1 MKRELTPEQRARM
14 EERRQ
19 RFKAIVK
26 QVANMSDVERVQL
39 AAKMPAIVNP
49 EGHALSLFNT
59 CLVAKQCETATIVGG
74 FKQWLAHGR
83 CVRKGEHGLM
93 IWFPARKT
101 AKGEAEQPSNQEA
114 EQGESTRF
122 YVATVFDVGQT
133 EPLAATNESSE
144 STIIEQQQ
152 TTQAA

>member
-1 MKRELTPEQRARM
+1 MRQLTAEQKARM

-26 QVANMSDVERVQL
+26 QVANMTDVERVQL

-83 CVRKGEHGLM
+83 AVRKGEHGLM
-93 IWFPARKT
+93 IWFPAKKG
-101 AKGEAEQPSNQEA
+101 AKPNGEAPTPAEA

-133 EPLAATNESSE
+133 SALNESSE
-144 STIIEQQQ
+144 ASILASTQQ
-152 TTQAA
+152 TQAA

>member
-83 CVRKGEHGLM
+83 AVRKGEHGLM
-93 IWFPARKT
+93 IWFPAKQG
-101 AKGEAEQPSNQEA
+101 AKAEQPTDQEA
-114 EQGESTRF
+114 QEGQSTRF
-122 YVATVFDVGQT
+122 YVASVFDIMQT

-144 STIIEQQQ
+144 ATNQNPI
-152 TTQAA
+152 AA